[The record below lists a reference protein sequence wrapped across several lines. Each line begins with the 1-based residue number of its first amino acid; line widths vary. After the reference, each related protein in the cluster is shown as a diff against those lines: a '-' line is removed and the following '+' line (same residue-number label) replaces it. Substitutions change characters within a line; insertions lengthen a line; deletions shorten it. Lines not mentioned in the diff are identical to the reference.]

1 MGRTTGPEAALY
13 PIVKK
18 WAEQSLKCWTVG
30 IDTGPKLGRVDVVGV
45 RDFGGGDL
53 SARTEVVA
61 IEVKRGSAA
70 FAKSAGQALGYS
82 VMADRCYLA
91 KEGGFRDDELV
102 VAGSLGIGLIEI
114 SGHRAIE
121 CLSAPPKAPL
131 PELRLRLLEKLHC
144 GVCSLC
150 STVFR
155 LAEDGKQ
162 GFGRMVRAEKSN
174 TIAVAAERERG
185 YMFWLIDAAEE
196 RDTRDR
202 QMTYWRRYLCPDC
215 VQALGRQGRS

>member
-1 MGRTTGPEAALY
+1 MY
-13 PIVKK
+13 PAVQK
-18 WAEQSLKCWTVG
+18 WAEQVLNCWQVA

-53 SARTEVVA
+53 SARTEVIA
-61 IEVKRGSAA
+61 IEVKRGNAA

-91 KEGGFRDDELV
+91 KDGGFRDDELV
-102 VAGSLGIGLIEI
+102 VAGRLGIGLLEI
-114 SGHRAIE
+114 NKGRVFE
-121 CLSAPPKAPL
+121 RLTAPPQAPL

-155 LAEDGKQ
+155 LAEEGKQ
-162 GFGRMVRAEKSN
+162 GFGRMVRASIPKN
-174 TIAVAAERERG
+174 TLRVAADRERG

-196 RDTRDR
+196 RDTRER

-215 VQALGRQGRS
+215 VQALGR